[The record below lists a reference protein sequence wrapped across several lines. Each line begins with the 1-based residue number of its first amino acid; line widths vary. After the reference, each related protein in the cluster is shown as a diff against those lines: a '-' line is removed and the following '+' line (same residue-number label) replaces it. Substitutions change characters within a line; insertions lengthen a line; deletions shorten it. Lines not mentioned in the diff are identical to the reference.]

1 VDIGVSLA
9 ATVQARMRSSQFPE
23 KNTPH
28 QTMKNDQR
36 ELTLLIRSH
45 FPILIVESPEEV
57 RFVKLAETVC
67 NLESHALF
75 VWSLVN
81 GIRRNNR
88 SDTVVQTHNLV
99 EALHHI
105 NKTRQNG
112 VYVLLDAQAFVA
124 DPLNQRL
131 IREIA
136 LDYYNVNRTLVF
148 VGSNVKLPPDL
159 QRMSATFRLSL
170 PDTNE
175 LREVVREEAAYW
187 SQQNDGQ
194 KPTGELDVLRM
205 LCQHLVGFTRDDARR
220 VVRQCMEV
228 DGAITLDDIARV
240 LRHKHESL
248 ASGGVLTLSTDFAKF
263 ADVGGQR
270 KLKKWLERRRG
281 AFAGDTNAAM
291 LDTPKGVL
299 LLGVQGGGKSL
310 AAKAIAG
317 SWSAPLLRLDVGA
330 LYNKFH
336 GETER
341 NLREA
346 LETAEAMAPCVLW
359 LDEIEKGL
367 STGSDSTD
375 GGVSRRVLG
384 ALLTWM
390 SDRKSRVFMVATA
403 NDISCLPPELMR
415 KGRFDEIFFVD
426 LPTEEIRQEIFRIH
440 LTKRAQPEAEFD
452 VPALAKLAEGFSG
465 AEIEQ
470 VIIAGL
476 YEAHANGAPL
486 TTEIVANEIR
496 STRPLSVVRSEEVND
511 LREWA
516 AERTVMAD

>member
-1 VDIGVSLA
+1 
-9 ATVQARMRSSQFPE
+9 
-23 KNTPH
+23 
-28 QTMKNDQR
+28 MKNDLR

-45 FPILIVESPEEV
+45 FPIVASETPEEV
-57 RFVKLAETVC
+57 RFLQLVEQVC

-75 VWSLVN
+75 VWSIVN

-88 SDTVVQTHNLV
+88 TDGVVQTNDLLD
-99 EALHHI
+99 ALKHI

-112 VYVLLDAQAFVA
+112 VYVLLDAQPFLD
-124 DPLNQRL
+124 DPVNQRL

-136 LDYYNVNRTLVF
+136 LDYNNVHRTLVF
-148 VGSNVKLPPDL
+148 VSSTVTLPPDL

-170 PDTNE
+170 PDAEE
-175 LREVVREEAAYW
+175 LRTVIREEALYW
-187 SQQNDGQ
+187 TQQNDGQ
-194 KPTGELDVLRM
+194 KPTGEQEALQM
-205 LCQHLVGFTRDDARR
+205 LCQHLIGFTKDDARR
-220 VVRQCMEV
+220 VVRQCME
-228 DGAITLDDIARV
+228 DGGTINMDDIARV
-240 LRHKHESL
+240 MRHKHESL
-248 ASGGVLTLSTDFAKF
+248 ASGGILALSTDFAKF
-263 ADVGGQR
+263 SEVGGQR
-270 KLKKWLERRRG
+270 KLKKWLERRRA
-281 AFAGDTNAAM
+281 AFAGDASAAM
-291 LDTPKGVL
+291 LDPPKGVL

-317 SWSAPLLRLDVGA
+317 SWSAPLLRVDVGA

-341 NLREA
+341 NLRDA

-367 STGSDSTD
+367 STGGDSSD

-384 ALLTWM
+384 TLLTWM

-403 NDISCLPPELMR
+403 NDISRLPPELMR

-426 LPTEEIRQEIFRIH
+426 LPTEEVRAEIFRIH
-440 LTKRAQPEAEFD
+440 LNKRAQNLAQFD
-452 VPALAKLAEGFSG
+452 LATLAKIAVGFSG

-470 VIIAGL
+470 VVIAGL
-476 YEAHANGAPL
+476 YEAHANSTALSTGVL
-486 TTEIVANEIR
+486 ENEIR
-496 STRPLSVVRSEEVND
+496 ITRPLSVVRAEEVD
-511 LREWA
+511 ELRDWA

>member
-1 VDIGVSLA
+1 
-9 ATVQARMRSSQFPE
+9 
-23 KNTPH
+23 
-28 QTMKNDQR
+28 MKNDQK

-45 FPILIVESPEEV
+45 FPIVIVETPEEI
-57 RFVKLAETVC
+57 RFLQLAEKVG

-88 SDTVVQTHNLV
+88 SDGVAQTNNLV
-99 EALHHI
+99 DALRHI
-105 NKTRQNG
+105 HKTRQNG
-112 VYVLLDAQAFVA
+112 VYVLLDAQAFVD
-124 DPLNQRL
+124 DPFNQRL

-136 LDYYNVNRTLVF
+136 LDYYNVNRTLLF
-148 VGSNVKLPPDL
+148 VGSTVKLPADL

-194 KPTGELDVLRM
+194 KPTGEQDVLRM

-220 VVRQCMEV
+220 VVRQCMEI
-228 DGAITLDDIARV
+228 DGAITLDDITRV

-263 ADVGGQR
+263 NDVGGQR
-270 KLKKWLERRRG
+270 KLKKWLERRRSS
-281 AFAGDTNAAM
+281 FAGETSAAA
-291 LDTPKGVL
+291 LDAPKGVL

-317 SWSAPLLRLDVGA
+317 SWAAPLLRLDVGA

-367 STGSDSTD
+367 STGGDSTD

-403 NDISCLPPELMR
+403 NDISRLPPELMR

-426 LPTEEIRQEIFRIH
+426 LPTEEVREEIFRIH
-440 LTKRAQPEAEFD
+440 LAKRSQYVTNFD
-452 VPALAKLAEGFSG
+452 TAALAKLAEGFSG

-476 YEAHANGAPL
+476 YEAHANEAPL
-486 TTEIVANEIR
+486 TSDILANEIR
-496 STRPLSVVRSEEVND
+496 GTRPLSVIRAEEVND
-511 LREWA
+511 LRDWA
-516 AERTVMAD
+516 TERTVMAD